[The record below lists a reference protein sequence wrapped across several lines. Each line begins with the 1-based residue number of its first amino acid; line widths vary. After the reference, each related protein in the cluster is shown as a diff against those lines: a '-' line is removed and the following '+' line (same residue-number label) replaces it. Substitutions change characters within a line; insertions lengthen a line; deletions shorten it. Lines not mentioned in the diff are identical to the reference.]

1 MNSIVISGKLGRNP
15 ELSYTPQ
22 TQTACCRLS
31 VAVARDKKEEQP
43 DWVRVTVWGRQ
54 AETCNQY
61 LVQGQHVE
69 VRGRLRIS
77 KGKDGKEY
85 AEVVA
90 DKVEFG
96 SKPSN
101 TQTAPENTSI
111 NEQVSFTQ
119 ADDGMPF

>member
-1 MNSIVISGKLGRNP
+1 MNSVNISGNLGKAP

-31 VAVARDKKEEQP
+31 VAVARDKKDEQP
-43 DWVRVTVWGRQ
+43 DWLRVTVWGRQ

-69 VRGRLRIS
+69 VHGRIRVS
-77 KGKDGKEY
+77 KGKDGREY
-85 AEVVA
+85 TEIVA

-101 TQTAPENTSI
+101 AQTTSENTSV
-111 NEQVSFTQ
+111 NEQVSFSQ